1 MRIWRLGPWSRNP
14 LMRPS
19 DRVESILVLVVAVVV
34 VLLLVPV
41 AAAYGTATHTRL
53 DVQARAERA
62 TAQQVPAVLVEDAR
76 PGRGEVPNGTPHDSD
91 HARARWS
98 LQTIAHTGDVP
109 APPGSRSG
117 ATVTVWINST
127 GEPVA
132 APATDTETAAA
143 AVLTAVVI
151 WAAGASGGAVLLC
164 GVHAATTRHRMAQW
178 DAEWNELDKPPGW
191 HVS

>member
-14 LMRPS
+14 LMRPC
-19 DRVESILVLVVAVVV
+19 DRVESTLVLIVAVV

-41 AAAYGTATHTRL
+41 AVAYGIATHTRL
-53 DVQARAERA
+53 DAQARADRA

-76 PGRGEVPNGTPHDSD
+76 PGRGDLPTGTPRTSD

-98 LQTIAHTGDVP
+98 LQTIAHTGEVP
-109 APPGSRSG
+109 APPDARAGE
-117 ATVTVWINST
+117 TVNVWLNSS

-132 APATDTETAAA
+132 APATNTETAAA
-143 AVLTAVVI
+143 AVSTAVVI
-151 WAAGASGGAVLLC
+151 WAAGASGAAVLLC
-164 GVHAATTRHRMAQW
+164 GVHAATTRHRMTQW